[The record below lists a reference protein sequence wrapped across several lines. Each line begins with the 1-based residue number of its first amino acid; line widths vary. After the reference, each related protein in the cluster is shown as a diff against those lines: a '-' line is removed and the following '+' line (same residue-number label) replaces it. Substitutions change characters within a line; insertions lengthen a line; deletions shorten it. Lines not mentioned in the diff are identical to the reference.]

1 MKWFKDVRV
10 IIAVLTLVIAGAALG
25 VAIWGHLW
33 ASHKYDEITEPHTR
47 FDEIRDKL
55 IMLDNRLSE
64 RETWIE
70 SAENAGEDR
79 AEDKLHF
86 EEARNLRSDA
96 EMAWVND
103 DFDEAEQLI
112 NDAYSELEKVERY
125 LPPVPFSWWVFGAG
139 MLGGL
144 VIIMAL
150 TYLLVWRRRVER
162 ITRDDNTTA
171 QKRE

>member
-25 VAIWGHLW
+25 VAIWDHLW

-70 SAENAGEDR
+70 R
-79 AEDKLHF
+79 AEDWGEDWTEHR
-86 EEARNLRSDA
+86 ARLQQAQQLWAQA
-96 EMAWVND
+96 ELAWVND
-103 DFDEAEQLI
+103 DFDEAERLI
-112 NDAYSELEKVERY
+112 NEAYDVSEEIPSFYVAHGPGPLWVLGVGVVIAIVVIFVVVRRHRDRQMLEE
-125 LPPVPFSWWVFGAG
+125 
-139 MLGGL
+139 LGL
-144 VIIMAL
+144 S
-150 TYLLVWRRRVER
+150 E
-162 ITRDDNTTA
+162 DE
-171 QKRE
+171 K